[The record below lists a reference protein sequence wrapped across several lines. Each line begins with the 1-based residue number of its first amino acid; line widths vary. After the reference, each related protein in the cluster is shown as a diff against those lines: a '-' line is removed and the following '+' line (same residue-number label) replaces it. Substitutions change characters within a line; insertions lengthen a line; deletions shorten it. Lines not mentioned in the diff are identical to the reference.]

1 MKRNANDVT
10 TIFLMATNNTLG
22 YICKFTLWKKKSLS
36 LQLTSTSQYL
46 IKDKKVNL
54 LLSVLDSVQIFTA
67 LVAAA
72 KYVKWHSSFRQ
83 DKCFVYTYTY
93 LCQMKLATYIV

>member
-10 TIFLMATNNTLG
+10 NIFLMTTNNTLG
-22 YICKFTLWKKKSLS
+22 YICKFTLWKKSLS

-46 IKDKKVNL
+46 IKGKKVNL

-72 KYVKWHSSFRQ
+72 KYVKWHSSFSS

-93 LCQMKLATYIV
+93 LCQMKLVTYIV